1 MQPGADAC
9 LRTDFL
15 CGCGV
20 FHTKNRR
27 YFSDAE
33 EVLFNDALGKVRE
46 NVGGTISDVDR
57 KIARYEEGS
66 ETCEDKQNDVGKR
79 RQGIYDTD
87 S

>member
-1 MQPGADAC
+1 MFTNGLP
-9 LRTDFL
+9 LRMWM
-15 CGCGV
+15 

-33 EVLFNDALGKVRE
+33 DVLFNDALGKVRE